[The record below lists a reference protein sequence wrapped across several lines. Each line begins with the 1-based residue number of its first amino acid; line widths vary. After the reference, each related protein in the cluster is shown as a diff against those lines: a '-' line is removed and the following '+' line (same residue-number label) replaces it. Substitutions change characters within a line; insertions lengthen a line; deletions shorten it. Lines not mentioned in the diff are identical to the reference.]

1 MRHTI
6 RLWVY
11 DKPGALDRI
20 TGVIRRRGINI
31 KTLTTADTQDGVS
44 QMTITF
50 GGPVDVRSLGQ
61 VFSEMSSV
69 RHWEECTPQTHVLR
83 ELLLIRC
90 PEDRRGDLPGGSR
103 VFREEGGFLFV
114 EFVAEPEVL
123 DGVMHELRRRDI
135 ACVRTGALG
144 LDKQEG
150 TI

>member
-11 DKPGALDRI
+11 DRPGVLDRI

-31 KTLTTADTQDGVS
+31 KTLTTGDTQDGVS
-44 QMTITF
+44 QITISL
-50 GGPVDVRSLGQ
+50 GDPVNVQSLGQ

-69 RHWEECTPQTHVLR
+69 QHWEECTPETHVVR
-83 ELLLIRC
+83 ELLLMRC
-90 PEDRRGDLPGGSR
+90 PESRRGELPEGAR
-103 VFREEGGFLFV
+103 VFKEEGGVLFV
-114 EFVAEPEVL
+114 EYVTEPDAVGEIIQK
-123 DGVMHELRRRDI
+123 LRQREI

-144 LDKQEG
+144 LSKQEG